1 MEAFTSPLV
10 IAFFRPFAH
19 PAARL
24 GRLPRVLGG
33 NPIARIASTS
43 ASRRAHADARAWP
56 RGWSLDTLQTFPALS
71 LSFESAASLGGEFF
85 YTSLPVSLHQQ
96 IYKRTTDAM
105 RGTVFFLQLTSQ
117 ND

>member
-43 ASRRAHADARAWP
+43 ASRRAHADARAP
-56 RGWSLDTLQTFPALS
+56 GDVLQRRGRPALV
-71 LSFESAASLGGEFF
+71 EQLGRGG
-85 YTSLPVSLHQQ
+85 Q
-96 IYKRTTDAM
+96 DALAVGGGVPAERA
-105 RGTVFFLQLTSQ
+105 RGGVHAQPGWG
-117 ND
+117 